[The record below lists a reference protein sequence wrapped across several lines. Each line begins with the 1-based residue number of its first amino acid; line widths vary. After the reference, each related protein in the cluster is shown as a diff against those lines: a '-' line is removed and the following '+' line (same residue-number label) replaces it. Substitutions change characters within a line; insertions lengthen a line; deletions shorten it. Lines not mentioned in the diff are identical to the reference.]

1 MTELSSTTMRAT
13 IKSAELVYLISE
25 DSLAVVRLTVRTLSS
40 SVSAL
45 DFPVSSAGRLL
56 LLRVYC
62 AIIFI
67 FRDMIFVSGKRAT
80 CDS

>member
-1 MTELSSTTMRAT
+1 MTELSSRTMRAT
-13 IKSAELVYLISE
+13 IQSAELAFFISE
-25 DSLAVVRLTVRTLSS
+25 DSLAVVRLTVRTLCS

-45 DFPVSSAGRLL
+45 DFPVSSTGRLL
-56 LLRVYC
+56 LLRIYC

-67 FRDMIFVSGKRAT
+67 FHDMIFVFGMRAT